1 VYYGRRQHQRRL
13 AFPLGVSTTGK
24 IFVDEAFVRNCTLQD
39 LSLGGACLRVHE
51 PFDLP
56 ETFDLVLE
64 SLSIKRGCRVVWRRK
79 DKIGVK
85 FEADASVPIP
95 KFA

>member
-1 VYYGRRQHQRRL
+1 MYYGRRSHQRRL

-24 IFVDEAFVRNCTLQD
+24 IFVDKVFIRNCTLQD

-51 PFDLP
+51 PYDIP
-56 ETFDLVLE
+56 EMFDLVLDA
-64 SLSIKRGCRVVWRRK
+64 LSVKRGCRVVWRNK

-85 FEADASVPIP
+85 FEADA
-95 KFA
+95 A